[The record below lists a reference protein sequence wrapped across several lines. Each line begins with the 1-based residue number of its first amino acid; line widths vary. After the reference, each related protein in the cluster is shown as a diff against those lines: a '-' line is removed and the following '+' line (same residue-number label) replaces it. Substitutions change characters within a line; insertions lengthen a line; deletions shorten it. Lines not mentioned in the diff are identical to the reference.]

1 MLSVHAK
8 ANTPKGQ
15 QMNPQIKVLW
25 DYLASPKF
33 SDDFMATVERDRLA
47 GIEWRRKIVNRAN
60 ANAALE
66 GLTPDA
72 QMLDMQEHF
81 IAGELDTDTMLK
93 MVRETA
99 EKAGETLH
107 SYGIE

>member
-1 MLSVHAK
+1 MNSQTK
-8 ANTPKGQ
+8 A
-15 QMNPQIKVLW
+15 LF

-33 SDDFMATVERDRLA
+33 GEDFMKTVERDRLA
-47 GIEWRRKIVNRAN
+47 GIEWRRKIVTRAN

-72 QMLDMQEHF
+72 QMLDMQERF

-99 EKAGETLH
+99 EKAGETLQ

>member
-1 MLSVHAK
+1 
-8 ANTPKGQ
+8 
-15 QMNPQIKVLW
+15 MNRQLKTIFDQI
-25 DYLASPKF
+25 DSPEFGEKF
-33 SDDFMATVERDRLA
+33 RQIIERDRQA
-47 GIEWRRKIVNRAN
+47 GIKWRRKIVTQAN

-72 QMLDMQEHF
+72 QLLKLQERF

-99 EKAGETLH
+99 EKASETLY
-107 SYGIE
+107 SYDIDE

>member
-1 MLSVHAK
+1 
-8 ANTPKGQ
+8 
-15 QMNPQIKVLW
+15 MNPQIKVLW
-25 DYLASPKF
+25 DYLASPQF
-33 SDDFMATVERDRLA
+33 GEDFMKTVERDRLA
-47 GIEWRRKIVNRAN
+47 GIEWRRKIVTRAN

-72 QMLDMQEHF
+72 QMLDMQERF
-81 IAGELDTDTMLK
+81 IAGELDTETMLK

>member
-1 MLSVHAK
+1 
-8 ANTPKGQ
+8 
-15 QMNPQIKVLW
+15 MNSQIKQLW

-33 SDDFMATVERDRLA
+33 GEDFMKTVERDRLA
-47 GIEWRRKIVNRAN
+47 GIEWRSKIVRQAN

-66 GLTPDA
+66 GFTPDDE
-72 QMLDMQEHF
+72 MLEMQRQF

-93 MVRETA
+93 MVREIA
-99 EKAGETLH
+99 EKAGEPLR

>member
-1 MLSVHAK
+1 
-8 ANTPKGQ
+8 
-15 QMNPQIKVLW
+15 MNPQIKALF
-25 DYLASPKF
+25 DYMASPEFGKKF
-33 SDDFMATVERDRLA
+33 METVERDRLA
-47 GIEWRRKIVNRAN
+47 GIEWRRKIVTQAN

-72 QMLDMQEHF
+72 QMLDMQERF

-107 SYGIE
+107 SYDIDE